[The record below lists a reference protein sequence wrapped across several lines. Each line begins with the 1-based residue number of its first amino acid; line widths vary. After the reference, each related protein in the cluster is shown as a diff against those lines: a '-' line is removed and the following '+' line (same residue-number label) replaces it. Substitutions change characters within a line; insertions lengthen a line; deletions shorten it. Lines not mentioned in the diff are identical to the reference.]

1 MGLALRPLPI
11 LKTQGTAGGAGCGD
25 SSQEEQTFQWAQGG
39 GRLAEAPGKF
49 FLSPSPYPQP
59 LRPRDLFLLQAVC
72 WLLVFSKDRV
82 TLKAVSWVQ
91 NVVMERGFGESPVLA
106 EEGEGPALG
115 PEGPRMSLGSCK
127 SLQV

>member
-1 MGLALRPLPI
+1 MVSTP
-11 LKTQGTAGGAGCGD
+11 CC
-25 SSQEEQTFQWAQGG
+25 S
-39 GRLAEAPGKF
+39 
-49 FLSPSPYPQP
+49 
-59 LRPRDLFLLQAVC
+59 
-72 WLLVFSKDRV
+72 
-82 TLKAVSWVQ
+82 LKAVSWVQ